1 LTSVAVDVTWGG
13 LPPPPPRGE
22 SKSLE
27 LDGGGRR
34 PDTPATPTE
43 KSRVLKKGPL
53 KIRPD
58 KFSKLFNNMKL
69 LLENWRKYV
78 NEQNDIFDDS
88 ANLIIKTIR
97 ASSETGP
104 SDDDDWGPYKFHEV
118 AARLFDPNLSTE
130 ENTKE
135 LIQKLPPL
143 AKNNITR
150 VLGHGEQG
158 LVFLLDN
165 GHALK
170 IYKGRGRIADDG
182 SGEAKYYASEK
193 AKLYDQTGSITTLPV
208 YDQGE
213 VTIGKSK
220 IRYVEMA
227 RFLPLRTFLENTGR
241 APVNDDVGQLL
252 IYLEEYAAIKL
263 NPDSW
268 TAKNRKPDEVDS
280 EIEQLTQNSKLTAI
294 ELEGLR
300 DLILNVYKQ
309 YGEKHLGD
317 LHVDNVGVLEQS
329 VATGKP
335 VFVLFDP

>member
-1 LTSVAVDVTWGG
+1 
-13 LPPPPPRGE
+13 
-22 SKSLE
+22 
-27 LDGGGRR
+27 
-34 PDTPATPTE
+34 
-43 KSRVLKKGPL
+43 
-53 KIRPD
+53 
-58 KFSKLFNNMKL
+58 MKL
-69 LLENWRKYV
+69 ILEGWRKYV
-78 NEQNDIFDDS
+78 NEQNDILDDS
-88 ANLIIKTIR
+88 VNLIIKTIK

-104 SDDDDWGPYKFHEV
+104 SDDDDWEPYKFHEV

-170 IYKGRGRIADDG
+170 VYKGRGRIADDG

-193 AKLYDQTGSITTLPV
+193 AKLFDQTGSITTLPV

-241 APVNDDVGQLL
+241 APVTDRGGTHIGQLL
-252 IYLEEYAAIKL
+252 IYLEKYAAMKL
-263 NPDSW
+263 NPDSHA
-268 TAKNRKPDEVDS
+268 AKNRDPHQIVSQIKHKSQES
-280 EIEQLTQNSKLTAI
+280 EITAV
-294 ELEGLR
+294 ELGSLR
-300 DLILNVYKQ
+300 DLVLNVYKQ
-309 YGEKHLGD
+309 YGEEHLGD

>member
-1 LTSVAVDVTWGG
+1 
-13 LPPPPPRGE
+13 
-22 SKSLE
+22 
-27 LDGGGRR
+27 
-34 PDTPATPTE
+34 
-43 KSRVLKKGPL
+43 
-53 KIRPD
+53 
-58 KFSKLFNNMKL
+58 MKL
-69 LLENWRKYV
+69 ILESWRKYV
-78 NEQNDIFDDS
+78 NEQNDILDDS
-88 ANLIIKTIR
+88 ASLIIKAIR

-118 AARLFDPNLSTE
+118 AERLFDPSLSTE

-170 IYKGRGRIADDG
+170 VYKGRGRIADDG

-193 AKLYDQTGSITTLPV
+193 AKLFDQTGSITTLPI

-241 APVNDDVGQLL
+241 DPASNWGGTNVGRLL
-252 IYLEEYAAIKL
+252 ISLEKYAAMKL
-263 NPDSW
+263 NPDSHAARNRDPHQVVSQIKHDSQEAKI
-268 TAKNRKPDEVDS
+268 TAV
-280 EIEQLTQNSKLTAI
+280 

-300 DLILNVYKQ
+300 DLVLNVYKQ
-309 YGEKHLGD
+309 YGEEHLGD

>member
-1 LTSVAVDVTWGG
+1 
-13 LPPPPPRGE
+13 
-22 SKSLE
+22 
-27 LDGGGRR
+27 
-34 PDTPATPTE
+34 
-43 KSRVLKKGPL
+43 
-53 KIRPD
+53 
-58 KFSKLFNNMKL
+58 MKL
-69 LLENWRKYV
+69 ILEGWRKYV
-78 NEQNDIFDDS
+78 NEQNDILDDS
-88 ANLIIKTIR
+88 ANLIIKAIR

-118 AARLFDPNLSTE
+118 AERLFDPSLSTE

-170 IYKGRGRIADDG
+170 VYKGRGRIADDG

-193 AKLYDQTGSITTLPV
+193 AKLFDQTGSITTLPV

-241 APVNDDVGQLL
+241 APVTDRGGTHIGQLL
-252 IYLEEYAAIKL
+252 IYLEKYAAMKL
-263 NPDSW
+263 NPDSHA
-268 TAKNRKPDEVDS
+268 AKNRDPHQIVSQIKHKSQES
-280 EIEQLTQNSKLTAI
+280 EITAV
-294 ELEGLR
+294 ELGSLR
-300 DLILNVYKQ
+300 DLVLNVYKQ
-309 YGEKHLGD
+309 YGEEHLGD

>member
-1 LTSVAVDVTWGG
+1 
-13 LPPPPPRGE
+13 
-22 SKSLE
+22 
-27 LDGGGRR
+27 
-34 PDTPATPTE
+34 
-43 KSRVLKKGPL
+43 
-53 KIRPD
+53 
-58 KFSKLFNNMKL
+58 MKL
-69 LLENWRKYV
+69 ILESWRKYV
-78 NEQNDIFDDS
+78 NEQNDILDDS
-88 ANLIIKTIR
+88 ASLIIKAIR

-118 AARLFDPNLSTE
+118 AERLFDPSLSTE

-170 IYKGRGRIADDG
+170 VYKGRGRIADDG

-193 AKLYDQTGSITTLPV
+193 AKLFDQTGSITTLPI

-241 APVNDDVGQLL
+241 DTASNWGGTNVGRLL
-252 IYLEEYAAIKL
+252 ISLEKYAAMKL
-263 NPDSW
+263 NPDSHAARNRDPHQVVSQIKHDSQEAKI
-268 TAKNRKPDEVDS
+268 TAV
-280 EIEQLTQNSKLTAI
+280 

-300 DLILNVYKQ
+300 DLVLNVYKQ
-309 YGEKHLGD
+309 YGEEHLGD

>member
-1 LTSVAVDVTWGG
+1 
-13 LPPPPPRGE
+13 
-22 SKSLE
+22 
-27 LDGGGRR
+27 
-34 PDTPATPTE
+34 
-43 KSRVLKKGPL
+43 
-53 KIRPD
+53 
-58 KFSKLFNNMKL
+58 MKL
-69 LLENWRKYV
+69 ILENWRKYV
-78 NEQNDIFDDS
+78 NEQNDILDDS
-88 ANLIIKTIR
+88 ANLIIKAIR

-118 AARLFDPNLSTE
+118 AARLLDPNLSTE

-170 IYKGRGRIADDG
+170 VYKGRGRIADDG

-193 AKLYDQTGSITTLPV
+193 AKLFDQTGSITTLPV

-241 APVNDDVGQLL
+241 APVTDRGGTHIGQLL
-252 IYLEEYAAIKL
+252 IYLEKYAAMKL
-263 NPDSW
+263 NPDSHA
-268 TAKNRKPDEVDS
+268 AKNKDPYQIASQIKHRAQE
-280 EIEQLTQNSKLTAI
+280 SKITTV

-300 DLILNVYKQ
+300 GLVLNVYKQ
-309 YGEKHLGD
+309 YGEEHLGD